1 MDSVREIC
9 YKARQASYDLA
20 MCDAQA
26 KNRAL
31 QAIADRIEAD
41 ADEILRA
48 NALDLQQASE
58 IGSAMQD
65 RLRLTPQR
73 IAAMAQGVREVAQ
86 LPDPVGTVVREF
98 TRPNGLRIRKVRVPF
113 GVIGVIYEARPN
125 VTADVAAL
133 CLKSGNCVV
142 LRGGK
147 EAIHSNRALA
157 RIVAQ
162 GLVDGGLRAECVG
175 FIDDTTRE
183 SSYELLRQGEYV
195 DVVIPRGGDGL
206 KHFVTEHA
214 TMPVIAS
221 AGGNCH
227 LYVEKSADP
236 DIAKRVIYNAKMSRP
251 SVCNALEQLL
261 VDREIAPTF
270 LPDMLETLHRDG
282 CKVAGCERT
291 REIVPFVETAS
302 EQDYATEHHDYE
314 LTVKIVDGCDE
325 AIDRIN
331 RYNTKH
337 SDGILSRDQ
346 ALIDKFTRKVDAA
359 CVYVN
364 ASTRFTDGFEF
375 GFGAEIAIST
385 QKLHARGPLG
395 LEQLTSEKYV
405 ICGDGQVRE

>member
-1 MDSVREIC
+1 MLSVQTIC
-9 YKARQASYDLA
+9 NNARQASYTLA
-20 MCDAQA
+20 LCDSDT

-31 QAIADRIEAD
+31 LAIADCIERESAS
-41 ADEILRA
+41 ILQA
-48 NALDLQQASE
+48 NALDLQAADAL
-58 IGSAMQD
+58 GTAMQD
-65 RLRLTPQR
+65 RLRLTEAR
-73 IAAMAQGVREVAQ
+73 IRAMAEGVRQVAQ
-86 LPDPVGTVVREF
+86 LPDPVGTTVSEF

-125 VTADVAAL
+125 VTVDVAAL

-157 RIVAQ
+157 QIVCN
-162 GLVDGGLRAECVG
+162 GLEQAGLPSGCVG
-175 FIDDTTRE
+175 FIDDTTRT
-183 SSYELLRQGEYV
+183 SSQELLQQSETV
-195 DVVIPRGGDGL
+195 DVIIPRGGDGL
-206 KHFVTEHA
+206 KQFVTEHA
-214 TMPVIAS
+214 KMPVIAS

-227 LYVEKSADP
+227 LYVEQSADL
-236 DIAKRVIYNAKMSRP
+236 DMAQSVVYNAKMSRP

-261 VDREIAPTF
+261 VDRAIAAKF
-270 LPDMLETLHRDG
+270 LPPMLERLHKDG
-282 CKVAGCERT
+282 CRIVGCAET
-291 REIVPFVETAS
+291 CAIVPFATLAKE
-302 EQDYATEHHDYE
+302 EDYATEHHDYE
-314 LTVKIVDGCDE
+314 LTVKVVDGPDE

-331 RYNTKH
+331 RYNTRH
-337 SDGILSRDQ
+337 SDGILTQNDAIAQ
-346 ALIDKFTRKVDAA
+346 LFTRKVDAA

-405 ICGDGQVRE
+405 IVGNGQVRQ